1 MTTDVDIV
9 IDEKIKQIISEPPKY
24 NVILLND
31 DATPIEWVIGVLKQV
46 FKHSE
51 ADAEALTMKVHT
63 EGSAVAGTYKYEIAE
78 QKSLEAVNASRN
90 QGFPLQLRV
99 EESK

>member
-1 MTTDVDIV
+1 M
-9 IDEKIKQIISEPPKY
+9 
-24 NVILLND
+24 LND